1 MYQRSVVIQ
10 NQSGL
15 HARPASE
22 FVRCASGFRSRI
34 TIGRA
39 DSGESA
45 NAKSI
50 VMLLALALV
59 RGTEVTITARGED
72 EEAAVDALVAL
83 ISSGFGE

>member
-1 MYQRSVVIQ
+1 MYQRSVIIQ

-22 FVRCASGFRSRI
+22 FVRCAGGFRSRI
-34 TIGRA
+34 TIGRT
-39 DSGESA
+39 DSEERA

-59 RGTEVTITARGED
+59 QGTEVTITAKGED
-72 EEAAVDALVAL
+72 EEAAVNALVEL